1 MHKLKST
8 SLSSSNLK
16 DKKSSGLVELDSP
29 IPISVRDIEPQGN
42 TTITV
47 LPTGGTK
54 TKTEI
59 RNEEFWKLILET
71 K

>member
-1 MHKLKST
+1 MHKLRST

-47 LPTGGTK
+47 LPTGGPK

-59 RNEEFWKLILET
+59 RNEEFWRLILET

>member
-1 MHKLKST
+1 MHKLRNT
-8 SLSSSNLK
+8 SLSASNLK
-16 DKKSSGLVELDSP
+16 DKKSSGLIELDSP

-47 LPTGGTK
+47 LPTGGPK
-54 TKTEI
+54 TESEI
-59 RNEEFWKLILET
+59 RNEEFWKMILET